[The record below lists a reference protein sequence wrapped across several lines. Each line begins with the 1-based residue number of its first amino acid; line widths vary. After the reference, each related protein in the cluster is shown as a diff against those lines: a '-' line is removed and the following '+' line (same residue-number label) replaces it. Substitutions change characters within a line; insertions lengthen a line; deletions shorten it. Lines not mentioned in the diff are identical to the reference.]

1 MYEDA
6 QPLASCIYRTTVGTC
21 WYRTY
26 GTYGTEV
33 GTMVPW
39 YLPRERNLQRY
50 QLWYVLGSDEL
61 GAVSAQC
68 RVGIK
73 EIKRETSGSILG
85 YRSLASGT
93 D

>member
-1 MYEDA
+1 
-6 QPLASCIYRTTVGTC
+6 
-21 WYRTY
+21 
-26 GTYGTEV
+26 
-33 GTMVPW
+33 MVPW

>member
-1 MYEDA
+1 M
-6 QPLASCIYRTTVGTC
+6 
-21 WYRTY
+21 YRTY

>member
-1 MYEDA
+1 
-6 QPLASCIYRTTVGTC
+6 
-21 WYRTY
+21 
-26 GTYGTEV
+26 
-33 GTMVPW
+33 MVPW

-73 EIKRETSGSILG
+73 EINLTRKREKEALK
-85 YRSLASGT
+85 Y
-93 D
+93 

>member
-1 MYEDA
+1 MGLTTVTMSN
-6 QPLASCIYRTTVGTC
+6 PGTVGT
-21 WYRTY
+21 Y
-26 GTYGTEV
+26 GTVGTEV

-73 EIKRETSGSILG
+73 EIKREKEVS
-85 YRSLASGT
+85 
-93 D
+93 